1 MSFRER
7 IAIDFAM
14 NPRTGVVTVFC
25 AACAF
30 MIAACTGGSGREL
43 TEVLSSDLPVGTDT
57 PAHAAPQLPPGVY
70 LVEVRE
76 RDVDL
81 RVVID
86 APGSHAELEDGV
98 QRHGLHADVVRLH
111 SPAQLR
117 IEARSADYG
126 GKRGKAQIRVSR
138 WKYPVDTAA
147 DDVENGFAAFGASG
161 RETARG
167 EPAGWERAAQQL
179 RRASALFAG
188 ASDGQARAQAEYSL
202 GSLEYLLRM
211 QWQAAIR
218 AADTA
223 ADEYESLDDQAGWHR
238 AGVLRASAEIEI
250 AAGMSAS
257 SQTAERN
264 ALFESIDRRLR
275 DAAAYFGEHG
285 AAVDEAYTINMRGV
299 GFYSAGD
306 DARAAEFFAQASE
319 LARRNQDSTL
329 LVKTLSNLA
338 WIHQRRGEIARAAGE
353 YQALMPLLDRDRDA
367 DMYATTITN
376 YGQCLIALGEFDR
389 ALSLHTQALEVFG
402 ARGSEADRGKQL
414 NALGGLYIRV
424 GELERALSTLR
435 AAIEVHARVGAGSAR
450 AAALRMAGNVA
461 GALGDPR
468 AALAYL
474 RESME
479 QDAQPEAVARTRVLI
494 AAQLR
499 ALGDLRGAERELVE
513 AQRDGSEL
521 TRADATA
528 ERAQLRRAQRDF
540 SAALADARAADAAY
554 ESLGLDFD
562 RIETHT
568 VMSQSLI
575 ALGDVREALAAANAA
590 IAIEQRIR
598 VGSAN
603 PEWRARFLA
612 ERYSPYEARIAAE
625 LAAGGD
631 DATWQAFRTTE
642 TVRARSLAEQ
652 LAARQDPRQDHAVAE
667 ADPAGNALRAQ
678 LTAQQLRLE
687 SRMDRG
693 NADPAEL
700 SELRRSIEE
709 TRARIDANE
718 LRLRDVRRASAT
730 AARIPDQLRDVQ
742 AAIPADTAVLAY
754 FVGDESS
761 HAWVLTRDSLAH
773 ATLARRT
780 ELQRAADA
788 FVAASRGGVA
798 TPASRTAGRNLLGSL
813 LDRVTAKRLLVIADG
828 PLNGVPFAA
837 LQPSATAPGVLV
849 ERFVIAYAPSLAL
862 AMHAPTAAAASTR
875 IAVIS
880 DPVYA
885 QDDSRLRLAMA
896 GDASA
901 YRSGEQPRD
910 KLTRLQY
917 SGLEG
922 RTVARAF
929 AGRDTIEISGFDATP
944 ERILELRSQ
953 PLSVLHFATHAL
965 VRRDAPEQSA
975 LYLSEYSASGLSLA
989 ESRLTADEISR
1000 TGLRADLVVLSAC
1013 ATGDGG
1019 AVRGEGVLGLTYA
1032 FLANGSRSVVAS
1044 LWPIQDASTARFMK
1058 EFYDA
1063 YRKTG
1068 RAADALR
1075 AAQLHERSGAAW
1087 TSFVVRAN
1095 EFP

>member
-1 MSFRER
+1 
-7 IAIDFAM
+7 
-14 NPRTGVVTVFC
+14 
-25 AACAF
+25 
-30 MIAACTGGSGREL
+30 
-43 TEVLSSDLPVGTDT
+43 
-57 PAHAAPQLPPGVY
+57 
-70 LVEVRE
+70 
-76 RDVDL
+76 
-81 RVVID
+81 
-86 APGSHAELEDGV
+86 
-98 QRHGLHADVVRLH
+98 
-111 SPAQLR
+111 
-117 IEARSADYG
+117 
-126 GKRGKAQIRVSR
+126 
-138 WKYPVDTAA
+138 
-147 DDVENGFAAFGASG
+147 
-161 RETARG
+161 
-167 EPAGWERAAQQL
+167 
-179 RRASALFAG
+179 
-188 ASDGQARAQAEYSL
+188 
-202 GSLEYLLRM
+202 
-211 QWQAAIR
+211 
-218 AADTA
+218 
-223 ADEYESLDDQAGWHR
+223 
-238 AGVLRASAEIEI
+238 
-250 AAGMSAS
+250 
-257 SQTAERN
+257 
-264 ALFESIDRRLR
+264 
-275 DAAAYFGEHG
+275 
-285 AAVDEAYTINMRGV
+285 
-299 GFYSAGD
+299 
-306 DARAAEFFAQASE
+306 
-319 LARRNQDSTL
+319 
-329 LVKTLSNLA
+329 
-338 WIHQRRGEIARAAGE
+338 
-353 YQALMPLLDRDRDA
+353 
-367 DMYATTITN
+367 
-376 YGQCLIALGEFDR
+376 
-389 ALSLHTQALEVFG
+389 
-402 ARGSEADRGKQL
+402 
-414 NALGGLYIRV
+414 
-424 GELERALSTLR
+424 
-435 AAIEVHARVGAGSAR
+435 
-450 AAALRMAGNVA
+450 MAGNVA

-468 AALAYL
+468 GALVYL

-521 TRADATA
+521 TRANATA
-528 ERAQLRRAQRDF
+528 ERARLRRAQRDF
-540 SAALADARAADAAY
+540 SAALADARAADASY

-575 ALGDVREALAAANAA
+575 ALGNAREALAAANAA

-631 DATWQAFRTTE
+631 DAAWQAFRTTE

-652 LAARQDPRQDHAVAE
+652 LAARMDLRSSRAVTE
-667 ADPAGNALRAQ
+667 VDPAGNALRAE

-693 NADPAEL
+693 GADPAEL

-709 TRARIDANE
+709 TRARIVANE
-718 LRLRDVRRASAT
+718 LRRRDISGVSAA
-730 AARIPDQLRDVQ
+730 AARISGQLRDVQ

-754 FVGDESS
+754 FVGDENS
-761 HAWVLTRDSLAH
+761 HAWLLTRDSLQH
-773 ATLARRT
+773 ATLAGRT
-780 ELQRAADA
+780 GLQRTVDA
-788 FVAASRGGVA
+788 FVAASRSGAV
-798 TPASRTAGRNLLGSL
+798 TPASRAAGRNLLGSL
-813 LDRVTAKRLLVIADG
+813 LDHVTAKRLLVIADG
-828 PLNGVPFAA
+828 PLYAVPFAA
-837 LQPSATAPGVLV
+837 LQPAASSPGVLV
-849 ERFVIAYAPSLAL
+849 ERFVISYAPSLAL
-862 AMHAPTAAAASTR
+862 AMHAPSAAGTATR
-875 IAVIS
+875 VAVIS

-885 QDDSRLRLAMA
+885 QDDSRLRLALA
-896 GDASA
+896 DDASA

-910 KLTRLQY
+910 RLTRLQY

-929 AGRDTIEISGFDATP
+929 AGRDTVEISGFDATP
-944 ERILELRSQ
+944 ERVLALRSQ
-953 PLSVLHFATHAL
+953 PLSVLHFATHARI
-965 VRRDAPEQSA
+965 RRDSPEQSA
-975 LYLSEYSASGLSLA
+975 LYLSEYSASGRSIA

-1075 AAQLHERSGAAW
+1075 TAQLHERGGVAW

>member
-1 MSFRER
+1 MSLRDR
-7 IAIDFAM
+7 VAIDFHL
-14 NPRTGVVTVFC
+14 NPRTGVVTGFC

-30 MIAACTGGSGREL
+30 MIAGCTGGSGREL
-43 TEVLSSDLPVGTDT
+43 TEVLSSDLPVGTDA
-57 PAHAAPQLPPGVY
+57 PAIAAPQLQPGVY

-76 RDVDL
+76 RDIDL
-81 RVVID
+81 RVAID
-86 APGSHAELEDGV
+86 AAGTHLELEDGV
-98 QRHGLHADVVRLH
+98 QRHGLHAEVVRLRQ
-111 SPAQLR
+111 PAELR
-117 IEARSADYG
+117 IQARSADYG
-126 GKRGKAQIRVSR
+126 GKTGVALVRVSR
-138 WKYPVDTAA
+138 WKYPVDAA
-147 DDVENGFAAFGASG
+147 PDDLENGYAAFGAGG

-167 EPAGWERAAQQL
+167 EPAGWERAAEQL
-179 RRASALFAG
+179 RRASALFANV
-188 ASDGQARAQAEYSL
+188 SDESARAQAEYSL

-223 ADEYESLDDQAGWHR
+223 ADEYESLDDQTGWHR
-238 AGVLRASAEIEI
+238 ASVLRASAEIEI
-250 AAGMSAS
+250 ASGMSAS
-257 SQTAERN
+257 SQRAERS
-264 ALFESIDRRLR
+264 ALFESIDKRLR
-275 DAAAYFGEHG
+275 EAAAYFGGHG
-285 AAVDEAYTINMRGV
+285 APVDEAYSINMRGV
-299 GFYSAGD
+299 GFFSAGD
-306 DARAAEFFAQASE
+306 DLRAADFFAQASQ
-319 LARRNQDSTL
+319 LARRNRDSTL

-353 YQALMPLLDRDRDA
+353 YEALMPLLDRDRDA

-376 YGQCLIALGEFDR
+376 FGQCLIALGQFDR
-389 ALSLHTQALEVFG
+389 ALSLHAQALEVFS
-402 ARGSEADRGKQL
+402 ARGFDADRGRQL

-435 AAIEVHARVGAGSAR
+435 AAIEVHGRVGSGEAR
-450 AAALRMAGNVA
+450 AAALRMAGNVS
-461 GALGDPR
+461 GALGEPR

-479 QDAQPEAVARTRVLI
+479 QDAQPDAVARTRVLI

-499 ALGDLRGAERELVE
+499 ALGDLRGAEHELID

-521 TRADATA
+521 TRADALT
-528 ERAQLRRAQRDF
+528 ERARLRRAQRDF
-540 SAALADARAADAAY
+540 SAALADARAADSLY
-554 ESLGLDFD
+554 VSLGLDFD

-568 VMSQSLI
+568 LMSQSLV
-575 ALGDVREALAAANAA
+575 ALGDAGQALVSADAA

-612 ERYSPYEARIAAE
+612 ERYTPYEARIAAE
-625 LAAGGD
+625 LASGGD
-631 DATWQAFRTTE
+631 DAAWRAFRTSE
-642 TVRARSLAEQ
+642 TVRARSLADQ
-652 LAARQDPRQDHAVAE
+652 LAAREHGDEAV

-687 SRMDRG
+687 SRMDRV

-700 SELRRSIEE
+700 GELRRSIEE
-709 TRARIDANE
+709 IRARIDAHA
-718 LRLRDVRRASAT
+718 LRQQGSRGSIAAS
-730 AARIPDQLRDVQ
+730 ARIPDDLREVQ
-742 AAIPADTAVLAY
+742 NAIPADTAVLAY
-754 FVGDESS
+754 FVGDETS
-761 HAWVLTRDSLAH
+761 HVWVLTHDTLRH
-773 ATLARRT
+773 ATLARRADM
-780 ELQRAADA
+780 QRTADA
-788 FVAASRGGVA
+788 FVAASRSGMA
-798 TPASRTAGRNLLGSL
+798 TSASREAGRNLLGTL
-813 LDRVTAKRLLVIADG
+813 LERVTVKRLLVIADG
-828 PLNGVPFAA
+828 PLNGIPFAA
-837 LQPSATAPGVLV
+837 LQPAAAAGSGILV

-862 AMHAPTAAAASTR
+862 AMHAPAQPAGATAR
-875 IAVIS
+875 VAVIS

-885 QDDSRLRLAMA
+885 HDDSRLRLATA
-896 GDASA
+896 GDASSF
-901 YRSGEQPRD
+901 RSGERPRD
-910 KLTRLQY
+910 RLTRLPY
-917 SGLEG
+917 SALEG

-929 AGRDTIEISGFDATP
+929 AGRDMIEISGFDATP
-944 ERILELRSQ
+944 KRVLELRSQ

-975 LYLSEYSASGLSLA
+975 LYLSEYGASGAANA

-1075 AAQLHERSGAAW
+1075 AAQLHERTGAAW

-1095 EFP
+1095 DFP

>member
-1 MSFRER
+1 MSLRDR
-7 IAIDFAM
+7 VATDFDL
-14 NPRTGVVTVFC
+14 NPRTGVVTGFF

-30 MIAACTGGSGREL
+30 LIVGCTGGSGREL
-43 TEVLSSDLPVGTDT
+43 DEVLSSDLPVGADS
-57 PAHAAPQLPPGVY
+57 PVNAASQLRPGVY

-76 RDVDL
+76 RDIDL
-81 RVVID
+81 RVAIE
-86 APGSHAELEDGV
+86 AAGTRLELEDGV
-98 QRHGLHADVVRLH
+98 QRHGLLAEVVRLRQ
-111 SPAQLR
+111 PAELHIQ
-117 IEARSADYG
+117 ARSADYG
-126 GKRGKAQIRVSR
+126 GKTGSAHVRVSR
-138 WKYPVDTAA
+138 WKYSVDAA
-147 DDVENGFAAFGASG
+147 PGALENGYAAFGAAG

-167 EPAGWERAAQQL
+167 EPAGWERAAEQL
-179 RRASALFAG
+179 RRASALFAN
-188 ASDGQARAQAEYSL
+188 ASSEGARAQAEYSL

-218 AADTA
+218 AADAA
-223 ADEYESLDDQAGWHR
+223 ADEYESLDDRTGWHR

-250 AAGMSAS
+250 ASGMSAS
-257 SQTAERN
+257 SQRAERG
-264 ALFESIDRRLR
+264 ALFESIDKRLR
-275 DAAAYFGEHG
+275 EAAAHFGSHG
-285 AAVDEAYTINMRGV
+285 EPVDEAYAINMRGV
-299 GFYSAGD
+299 GFFSAGD
-306 DARAAEFFAQASE
+306 DMRAAEFFAQASE

-353 YQALMPLLDRDRDA
+353 YAALMPLLDRDRDA

-389 ALSLHTQALEVFG
+389 ALSLHTQALEVFS
-402 ARGSEADRGKQL
+402 ARGSDADRGRQL

-450 AAALRMAGNVA
+450 ATALRMAGNVS
-461 GALGDPR
+461 GELGDPR

-479 QDAQPEAVARTRVLI
+479 QDAQPDAVARTRVLI

-513 AQRDGSEL
+513 AQRDGNEL
-521 TRADATA
+521 TRADALT
-528 ERAQLRRAQRDF
+528 ERARLRRAQRDF
-540 SAALADARAADAAY
+540 PAALADARAADALY
-554 ESLGLDFD
+554 VSLGLDFD

-568 VMSQSLI
+568 LMSQSLV
-575 ALGDVREALAAANAA
+575 ALGDAGGALGAADAA
-590 IAIEQRIR
+590 ITIEQRIR

-612 ERYSPYEARIAAE
+612 ERYTPYEARIAAQ

-631 DATWQAFRTTE
+631 DAVWRAFQTTE
-642 TVRARSLAEQ
+642 TVRARSLADQ
-652 LAARQDPRQDHAVAE
+652 LAAREHGGKSV

-687 SRMDRG
+687 SRMDRA

-709 TRARIDANE
+709 IRARIDANS
-718 LRLRDVRRASAT
+718 LRQQGADGSVAT
-730 AARIPDQLRDVQ
+730 AAHLPGDLREVQ
-742 AAIPADTAVLAY
+742 DAIPSDTAVLTY
-754 FVGDESS
+754 FVGDETS
-761 HAWVLTRDSLAH
+761 HAWVLTRGTLRH
-773 ATLARRT
+773 ATLARRA
-780 ELQRAADA
+780 ELQRTADA

-798 TPASRTAGRNLLGSL
+798 TSAARDAGRSLLGAL
-813 LDRVTAKRLLVIADG
+813 LDNVTAKRLLVIADG

-837 LQPSATAPGVLV
+837 LQSGSAAGSGVLV
-849 ERFVIAYAPSLAL
+849 ERFVISYAPSLAL
-862 AMHAPTAAAASTR
+862 AMHASPRPTAAPTR
-875 IAVIS
+875 VAVIS

-885 QDDSRLRLAMA
+885 QDDSRLHLAA
-896 GDASA
+896 SGDASSF
-901 YRSGEQPRD
+901 RSDEQPRD
-910 KLTRLQY
+910 KLTRLPY
-917 SGLEG
+917 SALEG

-929 AGRDTIEISGFDATP
+929 AGSHTIEISGFDATP
-944 ERILELRSQ
+944 ERVLELRTQ

-965 VRRDAPEQSA
+965 ARRDAPEQSA
-975 LYLSEYSASGLSLA
+975 LYLSEYGVNGAANA
-989 ESRLTADEISR
+989 ESRLTADEIAR

-1063 YRKTG
+1063 YRKSG

-1075 AAQLHERSGAAW
+1075 AAQLHERNGAAW